1 MNERM
6 GARPWVAHT
15 KAEYAMLLRRIGGKG
30 TSERAE
36 VLANEAWKI
45 AAELDMVR
53 LKLRLQPKI
62 H

>member
-6 GARPWVAHT
+6 GALPWFAHT
-15 KAEYAMLLRRIGGKG
+15 QAMLLRRRGGKG
-30 TSERAE
+30 ASERAE

-53 LKLRLQPKI
+53 LKQRLQSRI
-62 H
+62 Q